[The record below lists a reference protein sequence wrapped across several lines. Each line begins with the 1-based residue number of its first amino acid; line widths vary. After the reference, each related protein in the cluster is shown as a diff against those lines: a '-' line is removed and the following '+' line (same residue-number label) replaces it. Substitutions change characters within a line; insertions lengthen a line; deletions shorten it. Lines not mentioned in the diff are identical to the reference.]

1 MSDLAARPT
10 SRAGRGPAPRGGP
23 GDVEPRPLAGALTT
37 LWGLMRRH
45 ARVLRREL
53 GPFAAR
59 TVMQPLLFV
68 FVFAYVFPRIG
79 QGIGAAGVAGG
90 DADAAF
96 ATVLVPGLV
105 AVAIIF
111 QGITSVALPLSN
123 EFGGTKEI
131 EDRIMAPVP
140 VQVVALEKVLF
151 GAAQSVLAGLI
162 VLPMVLAIPAADVEL
177 AVTSWPLLV
186 VVTVLAGLLSG
197 ALGLTLGTFVSPR
210 QIGLMF
216 SLVVLP
222 LTFLGAVYYPWAAL
236 DEIAW
241 LQVAVLANPLV
252 YVSEGLRAA
261 LTPSVETMPVAA
273 FLGALIGSV
282 VVLLWAGLRGF
293 VRRTVG

>member
-1 MSDLAARPT
+1 VSEVTATDPGPVRAAFQAT
-10 SRAGRGPAPRGGP
+10 G
-23 GDVEPRPLAGALTT
+23 
-37 LWGLMRRH
+37 GLMVRD

-53 GPFAAR
+53 YAFLSR
-59 TVMQPLLFV
+59 TIMQPLLFV

-79 QGIGAAGVAGG
+79 QGIGGSGG
-90 DADAAF
+90 EDVDF

-111 QGITSVALPLSN
+111 QGITAVALPLST

-131 EDRIMAPVP
+131 EDRVMAPVP

-151 GAAQSVLAGLI
+151 GAVQSILAGLV
-162 VLPMVLAIPAADVEL
+162 VLPMVLLIPASPVEL
-177 AVTSWPLLV
+177 NVTSWPLLLV
-186 VVTVLAGLLSG
+186 VAVLSSLLSG
-197 ALGLTLGTFVSPR
+197 ALGLALGTYVNPR

-222 LTFLGAVYYPWAAL
+222 LTFLGAVYYPWASL
-236 DEIAW
+236 DAVPW
-241 LQVAVLANPLV
+241 LQVAVLVNPLV

-261 LTPSVETMPVAA
+261 LTPTIDTMPPVA
-273 FLGALIGSV
+273 FLGALTV
-282 VVLLWAGLRGF
+282 ATVALLAVGMRGF

>member
-1 MSDLAARPT
+1 VSELTATDPGPVRAALQAT
-10 SRAGRGPAPRGGP
+10 G
-23 GDVEPRPLAGALTT
+23 
-37 LWGLMRRH
+37 GLMVRD

-53 GPFAAR
+53 YAFLSR
-59 TVMQPLLFV
+59 TIMQPLLFV

-79 QGIGAAGVAGG
+79 QGIGGSGGEGV
-90 DADAAF
+90 DF

-111 QGITSVALPLSN
+111 QGITAVALPLST

-131 EDRIMAPVP
+131 EDRVMAPVP

-151 GAAQSVLAGLI
+151 GAVQSILAGLV
-162 VLPMVLAIPAADVEL
+162 VLPMVLLIPASPVQL
-177 AVTSWPLLV
+177 TVTSWPLLLV
-186 VVTVLAGLLSG
+186 VALLSSLLSG
-197 ALGLTLGTFVSPR
+197 SLGLALGTYVNPR

-236 DEIAW
+236 DAVPW
-241 LQVAVLANPLV
+241 LQAAVLVNPLV

-261 LTPSVETMPVAA
+261 LTPSIDTMPPVA
-273 FLGALIGSV
+273 FLGALTIATV
-282 VVLLWAGLRGF
+282 ALLAVGMRGF